1 MRQERDRQAGAAAVV
16 EARRRLAAGDAQGA
30 FRALRACAV
39 EHPTYAPAYVEA
51 ARLLLSRGDRGG
63 ATQLLSDALGRIE
76 DEGRGEVAGALA
88 TLLSDIRVAGWRG
101 RLEADVLACL
111 AEPEIDAQV
120 LARTAADLLAAKYP
134 AGTTADLADL
144 GMDRLVL
151 AFLSR
156 CLNVQPATESWI
168 DGVRRRL
175 VEQAGRAG
183 RISEP
188 ALALGCALA
197 LQAFACEYLT
207 PPEAA
212 EDQGIERLHRA
223 GDQVGATILA
233 ALSRPLSALEPL
245 SPEQIGGIQ
254 AIGDGLG
261 RLLLKRTHAD
271 LRTEQALAQVMPGL
285 RGAVSEV
292 DAVSRK
298 VRQQYEAN
306 PYPRWLTPPLADG
319 RRLSDDLALLAPFR
333 DGAPEV
339 RRILIA
345 GCGTGYEAID
355 VARREPKAAVVAVDL
370 SLASLA
376 YGRRMADEL
385 GIDNLDFR
393 QGDIL
398 DLAGLERDFDLVT
411 CTGVLHHMADTTQG
425 LRALCAI
432 ARPGSPIRVALYS
445 HRARAPVRA
454 AHEVIA
460 REGLEP
466 TAAGVRALRR
476 IAFAASTG
484 SALNALTASDDF
496 HSVSGCRDLVFHV
509 HEQAFTL
516 PQIADLASAAGLDV
530 IGLDAPPQAVSAF
543 RQAYGA
549 TANALDLALWDA
561 LEQARPFL
569 FAAMYP
575 LWLRATS

>member
-39 EHPTYAPAYVEA
+39 EHPAYAPAYVEA

-88 TLLSDIRVAGWRG
+88 TLLADIRVTGWHP

-120 LARTAADLLAAKYP
+120 LARTAADLLLAKYP
-134 AGTTADLADL
+134 QGAGADLDDL
-144 GMDRLVL
+144 AKDPLGLT
-151 AFLSR
+151 FLSR
-156 CLNVQPATESWI
+156 CLNVQPAMEVWI
-168 DGVRRRL
+168 EEVRRRL
-175 VEQAGRAG
+175 VEQAGRDA
-183 RISEP
+183 
-188 ALALGCALA
+188 ALPESARGLGCALA

-207 PPEAA
+207 PRDAA
-212 EDQGIERLHRA
+212 EGAVVKQLHGA
-223 GDQVGATILA
+223 GDQVGAVIIA
-233 ALSRPLSALEPL
+233 AFSRPLSALESLDPA
-245 SPEQIGGIQ
+245 QISGIE

-261 RLLLKRTHAD
+261 RLLLKRTRDD
-271 LRTEQALAQVMPGL
+271 LRTEQALAEVIPGL
-285 RGAVSEV
+285 QGLAGEA

-319 RRLSDDLALLAPFR
+319 RRLSDDLARLGPFT
-333 DGAPEV
+333 DGSPEV

-355 VARREPKAAVVAVDL
+355 IARREPQAAVVAVDL
-370 SLASLA
+370 SRASLA

-385 GIDNLDFR
+385 GIGNLDFR
-393 QGDIL
+393 HGDIL
-398 DLAGLERDFDLVT
+398 DLAGLEADFDLVT
-411 CTGVLHHMADTTQG
+411 CTGVLHHMADPTQG
-425 LRALCAI
+425 LKALRAV
-432 ARPGSPIRVALYS
+432 ARPGAPIRVALYS

-476 IAFAASTG
+476 IAFAAPAG
-484 SALNALTASDDF
+484 SALNALTSSDDF

-516 PQIADLASAAGLDV
+516 PQIADLAMQAGVEV
-530 IGLDAPPQAVSAF
+530 IGLDAPPPAVSAF

-549 TANALDLALWDA
+549 SADLLDLGLWDR
-561 LEQARPFL
+561 LEQAQPFL

-575 LWLRATS
+575 LWLRAWS